1 MSDQH
6 LRLSLLEVLY
16 HEYQVSQQLGTFI
29 AQVSRAYTVGTLE
42 GLAERGSRIT
52 RRAAVLALGELADY
66 SSNHP
71 LGRALQDDDR
81 GVRLTAEEALRS
93 IWCRAGNY
101 EQCQQLQLIVH
112 SNSTRRYH
120 ESIARA
126 TALVHEAPDFAEAW
140 NQRAIAWYGLGN
152 YAESIGDCNQAL
164 ELNPY
169 HFGAASGIGQCYLQL
184 GRPRLALESF
194 RRALALN
201 PNLEGVRANIASL
214 ERTLGKK

>member
-1 MSDQH
+1 MSDQN

-42 GLAERGSRIT
+42 CLSERGSRLA
-52 RRAAVLALGELADY
+52 RRAAVLALGELAGY
-66 SSNHP
+66 SSNHA

-93 IWCRAGNY
+93 IWCRAGNDD
-101 EQCQQLQLIVH
+101 QCRQLQQVVH
-112 SNSTRRYH
+112 ANSARRFH
-120 ESIARA
+120 EAIARA
-126 TALVHEAPDFAEAW
+126 TALIHESPNFAEAW

-152 YAESIGDCNQAL
+152 YIESISDCNQSL
-164 ELNPY
+164 EINPY